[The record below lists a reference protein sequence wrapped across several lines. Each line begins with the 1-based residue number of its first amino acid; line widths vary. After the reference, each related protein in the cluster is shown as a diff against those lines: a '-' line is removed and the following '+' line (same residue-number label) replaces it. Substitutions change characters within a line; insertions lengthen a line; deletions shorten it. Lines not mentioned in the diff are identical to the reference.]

1 MAAIIKL
8 HNVSKT
14 FQIPTEKIDS
24 LRERLLNFKLRSRKR
39 PFTALSQINLE
50 IKPGEWLGVIGPNGS
65 GKSTLLKVIAGIY
78 EPDQGQVEAAGQLV
92 PFLELGIGFNPDLSA
107 LDNIWL
113 NGVILGMSRKK
124 IKEKLETIIS
134 FAGIKA
140 FINQKLKNFSSGM
153 QVRLAFSI
161 AIQSSGDIFLLDE
174 VLAVGDYEFRQKSIK
189 VFRQLKQQG
198 KTVIIVSH
206 ELDQIKEYCDR
217 AIWLDHG
224 KIMLSGQPETVIKAY
239 TKFV

>member
-1 MAAIIKL
+1 MAGS
-8 HNVSKT
+8 NRS
-14 FQIPTEKIDS
+14 Q
-24 LRERLLNFKLRSRKR
+24 RLW
-39 PFTALSQINLE
+39 QINSAKSYCRNL
-50 IKPGEWLGVIGPNGS
+50 WTGS
-65 GKSTLLKVIAGIY
+65 GPSGGNRTISAV
-78 EPDQGQVEAAGQLV
+78 
-92 PFLELGIGFNPDLSA
+92 LELGVGFNPDLSA

-113 NGVILGMSRKK
+113 NGVILGMARKK
-124 IKEKLETIIS
+124 IQEKLETIIS
-134 FAGIKA
+134 FAGIKP

-174 VLAVGDYEFRQKSIK
+174 VLAVGDYEFRQKAKK
-189 VFRQLKQQG
+189 VFQLMKQQG

-224 KIMLSGQPETVIKAY
+224 RVILSGQPETVIKAY